1 MFRGFLTV
9 LFTTFCLVLV
19 GQKAERLK
27 MDFQL
32 VVDND
37 AFTLDLSQDQYY
49 SSGIYAAARLLMDSS
64 KDVKRVRTYQLNHR
78 VYTPSWIGWDSPAL
92 LDRPYAGTLSATI
105 GNEYY
110 FQHNQY
116 LQAQL
121 ELGWM
126 GPGSLVGQT
135 QKTWHRWFG
144 MPEPK
149 GWKYQIN
156 DTPIINLHLK
166 YLKALVSTANF
177 ELISESSLS
186 AGTIYNHARQELVV
200 RFGELKPLS
209 QSAYVSS
216 SIGNEKVRYTEPK
229 LAEIY
234 FFYAP
239 GIEYVAYNATL
250 EGNLIG
256 KQSEFAVDAIDWV
269 WQHKAGLMM
278 SWPRFDL
285 SFTAYWRTKE
295 NPEALAHDYV
305 AIRMNQRF

>member
-1 MFRGFLTV
+1 
-9 LFTTFCLVLV
+9 
-19 GQKAERLK
+19 

-49 SSGIYAAARLLMDSS
+49 SSGIYAAARFLMDSTRA
-64 KDVKRVRTYQLNHR
+64 VKRVRTYQLNHR
-78 VYTPSWIGWDSPAL
+78 IYTPSWIGWDSPSL
-92 LDRPYAGTLSATI
+92 LDRPYAGTLSATL

-110 FQHNQY
+110 FPGNHY
-116 LQAQL
+116 LKAHL
-121 ELGWM
+121 EIGWM

-156 DTPIINLHLK
+156 NSPIVNLHLK
-166 YLKALVSTANF
+166 YAKALISTRNF
-177 ELISESSLS
+177 ELVSESTVS
-186 AGTIYNHARQELVV
+186 AGSIYNLARQELVV

-209 QSAYVSS
+209 QSAYVSA
-216 SIGNEKVRYTEPK
+216 SIGNQKEKRIEPS
-229 LAEIY
+229 LTEIY

-239 GIEYVAYNATL
+239 GLEYVLYNATL

-256 KQSEFAVDAIDWV
+256 KKSEYATEAIDWV

-285 SFTAYWRTKE
+285 AFTAYWRTRE
-295 NPEALAHDYV
+295 NPEALPHDYV